1 MTECQWRE
9 GKFDKQTNLQQA
21 PNSSN
26 TAMVRDAI
34 PDQFCSFFKQRSE
47 KLVADGIPYHDN
59 DDGSDVVLGSRKMAL
74 IMIMT
79 VR

>member
-1 MTECQWRE
+1 MINKQTCSELPTLPTLFMTE
-9 GKFDKQTNLQQA
+9 A
-21 PNSSN
+21 
-26 TAMVRDAI
+26 TAMGRDAI